1 MSVWRRL
8 RSAALCRASLR
19 CGGARGA
26 VYAGR
31 KLARSSQDGWRMA
44 HYLEGKTTVDTNE
57 LSPKEATQMSYDV
70 KYIGMDV
77 HKEAIVI
84 AVLNGTGKMIMETI
98 LETKASS
105 ILQFIHGLRGE
116 LHVTW
121 EEGTWAAWLYDLLQP
136 QVPHIVVCNP
146 RRNALLKEGSKN
158 DKVDAQKLADLLRTG
173 MLRPVY
179 HGENGLRTLR
189 ELARSYQTISK
200 DLTRVMNRMK
210 ALYRGWGIPCAGT
223 QVYAARSREEWLS
236 KLPQVG
242 VRRRAELLYQQL
254 DGLQA
259 LRREV
264 RPEFLAEGRKHKAA
278 KLLRQIPCIGPIRA
292 ARLIALMQTPQRFR
306 SKRQLWTY
314 SGLGIETHD
323 SAQYRFV
330 GGQVQRSKKPQQIR
344 GLNQNHNHEMKEIFK
359 STATRASYRGP
370 FHDFYTALLAKG
382 MRPEMARLTLARKIA
397 AITLTLWKKEER
409 FDVEQLKTQ
418 AA

>member
-1 MSVWRRL
+1 
-8 RSAALCRASLR
+8 
-19 CGGARGA
+19 
-26 VYAGR
+26 
-31 KLARSSQDGWRMA
+31 MA

-77 HKEAIVI
+77 HKEAVVI
-84 AVLNGTGKMIMETI
+84 AVLNDSGKLVMETI
-98 LETKASS
+98 VETKASS

-146 RRNALLKEGSKN
+146 RRNALLKEGSKS

-210 ALYRGWGIPCAGT
+210 ALYRGWGIACAGT

-292 ARLIALMQTPQRFR
+292 ARLIALMQTPHRFR

-330 GGQVQRSKKPQQIR
+330 SGQLQRSRKPQQLL
-344 GLNQNHNHEMKEIFK
+344 GLNRNHNHEMKEIFK
-359 STATRASYRGP
+359 SAATRASCSRGP
-370 FHDFYTALLAKG
+370 FHDFYAALLAKG